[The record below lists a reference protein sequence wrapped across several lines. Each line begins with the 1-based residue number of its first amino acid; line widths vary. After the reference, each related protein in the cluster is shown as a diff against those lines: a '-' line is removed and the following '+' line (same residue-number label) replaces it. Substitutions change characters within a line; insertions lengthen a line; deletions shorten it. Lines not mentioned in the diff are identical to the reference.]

1 MVLFEYMVDTV
12 QNTKKQFVSTV
23 ITNEKIANSLNG
35 FIDTQTSYT
44 KSAMKNM
51 TEVSVDLAKE
61 NLSILKKY
69 DTFDCFKYN
78 ETILKFFNKL

>member
-1 MVLFEYMVDTV
+1 
-12 QNTKKQFVSTV
+12 
-23 ITNEKIANSLNG
+23 
-35 FIDTQTSYT
+35 
-44 KSAMKNM
+44 M

>member
-51 TEVSVDLAKE
+51 MDS
-61 NLSILKKY
+61 
-69 DTFDCFKYN
+69 
-78 ETILKFFNKL
+78 

>member
-1 MVLFEYMVDTV
+1 MMLFEYMVDTV

-35 FIDTQTSYT
+35 FIDAQTSYT

-61 NLSILKKY
+61 SLSILKKY

-78 ETILKFFNKL
+78 EPILKFFNKL